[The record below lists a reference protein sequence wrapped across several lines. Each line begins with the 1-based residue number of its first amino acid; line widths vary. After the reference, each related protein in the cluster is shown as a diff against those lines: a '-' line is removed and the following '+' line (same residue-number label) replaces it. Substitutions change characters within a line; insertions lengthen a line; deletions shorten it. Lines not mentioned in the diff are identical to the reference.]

1 MNIKVVDFEI
11 LSRHY
16 VKYQEGI
23 TKIEEVKD
31 EFVKRLDPFKNEM
44 QELLKN
50 SMTADEET
58 QKASAER
65 FQILQEEGMMI
76 DEEFKRKMRQMNDE
90 LSKDIYNDLERIIT
104 EWAASNDVDMVIGS
118 TEVVFLKQ
126 EHYIT
131 SYIIDLLKERDLYID
146 GPAEVKANVIEPTTI

>member
-23 TKIEEVKD
+23 KEIEAVKQ

-44 QELLKN
+44 QELLKA
-50 SMTADEET
+50 SMTADEAT

-65 FQILQEEGMMI
+65 FQILQEEGMQI
-76 DEEFKRKMRQMNDE
+76 DEEFKHRMRQMNDE
-90 LSKDIYNDLERIIT
+90 LSKEIYNDLERIIT
-104 EWAASNDVDMVIGS
+104 EWASTKDVDMVIGS

-126 EHYIT
+126 EHYVT
-131 SYIIDLLKERDLYID
+131 SYIIDLLKERELYID
-146 GPAEVKANVIEPTTI
+146 GSAEVKANVIQPTV

>member
-16 VKYQEGI
+16 TKYQEGI
-23 TKIEEVKD
+23 TKIEEVKQ
-31 EFVKRLDPFKNEM
+31 EFVERLNPFRDEM
-44 QELLKN
+44 QELLKT

-65 FQILQEEGMMI
+65 FQILQEEGMQI
-76 DEEFKRKMRQMNDE
+76 DEEFKHKMRQMNDE
-90 LSKDIYNDLERIIT
+90 LSKEIYTDLERIIT
-104 EWAASNDVDMVIGS
+104 EWASTKDVDMVIGS

-126 EHYIT
+126 EHYVT
-131 SYIIDLLKERDLYID
+131 KYIIEVLKERELYIE
-146 GPAEVKANVIEPTTI
+146 GPAEVKANVIQPTV

>member
-23 TKIEEVKD
+23 TKIEQVKE
-31 EFVKRLDPFKNEM
+31 EFVKRLDPFRDEM
-44 QELLKN
+44 QELLKT
-50 SMTADEET
+50 SMTADEAT

-65 FQILQEEGMMI
+65 FQILQEEGMQI
-76 DEEFKRKMRQMNDE
+76 DEEFKHKMRQMNDE

-104 EWAASNDVDMVIGS
+104 EWASTKDVDMVIGS

-126 EHYIT
+126 EHYVT
-131 SYIIDLLKERDLYID
+131 SYIIELLKERELYID
-146 GPAEVKANVIEPTTI
+146 GPAEVKANVIEPTI

>member
-23 TKIEEVKD
+23 TEIEAVKQ
-31 EFVKRLDPFKNEM
+31 EFVKRLDPFRDEM
-44 QELLKN
+44 QELLKT
-50 SMTADEET
+50 SMTADEAT

-65 FQILQEEGMMI
+65 FQILQEEGMQI
-76 DEEFKRKMRQMNDE
+76 DEEFKHKMRQMNDE

-104 EWAASNDVDMVIGS
+104 EWASSKDVDMVIGS

-126 EHYIT
+126 EHYVT
-131 SYIIDLLKERDLYID
+131 SYIIDLLKERELYID
-146 GPAEVKANVIEPTTI
+146 TVKANVIEPTI

>member
-23 TKIEEVKD
+23 TKIEQVKE
-31 EFVKRLDPFKNEM
+31 EFVKRLDPFRDEM
-44 QELLKN
+44 QELLKT
-50 SMTADEET
+50 SMTADEAT
-58 QKASAER
+58 QKSSAER
-65 FQILQEEGMMI
+65 FQILQEEGMQI
-76 DEEFKRKMRQMNDE
+76 DEEFKYKMRQMNDE

-104 EWAASNDVDMVIGS
+104 EWASTKDVDMVIGS

-126 EHYIT
+126 EHYVT
-131 SYIIDLLKERDLYID
+131 NYIIDLLKERELYID
-146 GPAEVKANVIEPTTI
+146 GPEVKANVIQPTI

>member
-23 TKIEEVKD
+23 TEIETVKQ
-31 EFVKRLDPFKNEM
+31 EFVKRLDPFRDEM
-44 QELLKN
+44 QELLKT
-50 SMTADEET
+50 SMTADEAT

-65 FQILQEEGMMI
+65 FQILQEEGMQI
-76 DEEFKRKMRQMNDE
+76 DEEFKHKMRQMNDE
-90 LSKDIYNDLERIIT
+90 LSKGIYNDLEAIIN
-104 EWAASNDVDMVIGS
+104 EWASTKDVDMVIGS

-126 EHYIT
+126 DHYVT
-131 SYIIDLLKERDLYID
+131 SYIIELLKEKGLYIG
-146 GPAEVKANVIEPTTI
+146 GPAEVKANVIQPTV

>member
-23 TKIEEVKD
+23 TKIEQVKE
-31 EFVKRLDPFKNEM
+31 EFVKRLDPFRDEM
-44 QELLKN
+44 QELLKT
-50 SMTADEET
+50 SMTADEAT

-65 FQILQEEGMMI
+65 FQILQEEGMQI
-76 DEEFKRKMRQMNDE
+76 DEEFKYKMRQMNDE
-90 LSKDIYNDLERIIT
+90 LSKEIYNDLERIIT
-104 EWAASNDVDMVIGS
+104 EWASTKDVDMVIGS

-126 EHYIT
+126 EHYVT
-131 SYIIDLLKERDLYID
+131 SYIIDLLKERELYID
-146 GPAEVKANVIEPTTI
+146 GPAEVKANVIQPTI

>member
-23 TKIEEVKD
+23 AKIEEVKE
-31 EFVKRLDPFKNEM
+31 EFVKKLDPLKNEM
-44 QELLKN
+44 QELLKT
-50 SMTADEET
+50 SMTADEQT
-58 QKASAER
+58 QTASAER

-76 DEEFKRKMRQMNDE
+76 DEDFKRKMRQMNDE
-90 LSKDIYNDLERIIT
+90 LSKDIYNDLEKIIT
-104 EWAASNDVDMVIGS
+104 EWASTKDVDMVIGS

-126 EHYIT
+126 EHYVT
-131 SYIIDLLKERDLYID
+131 KYIIEVLKERELYIE
-146 GPAEVKANVIEPTTI
+146 GPAEVKANVIQPTI

>member
-23 TKIEEVKD
+23 IKIESVKQD
-31 EFVKRLDPFKNEM
+31 FVKRLDPFREEM
-44 QELLKN
+44 QELLKI

-58 QKASAER
+58 QKVSAER
-65 FQILQEEGMMI
+65 FQILQEEGMHI
-76 DEEFKRKMRQMNDE
+76 DEEFKQKMRQMNDE
-90 LSKDIYNDLERIIT
+90 LSKEIYLDLERIIT
-104 EWAASNDVDMVIGS
+104 DWVSKRDIDMVIGS

-131 SYIIDLLKERDLYID
+131 SSIVDFLKEKDLYID
-146 GPAEVKANVIEPTTI
+146 IPTEIKASVIEPQV

>member
-23 TKIEEVKD
+23 VKIEQVKE
-31 EFVKRLDPFKNEM
+31 EFVKRLDPFRDEM
-44 QELLKN
+44 QELLKT
-50 SMTADEET
+50 SMTADDAT

-65 FQILQEEGMMI
+65 FQILQEEGMQI
-76 DEEFKRKMRQMNDE
+76 DEEFKHKMRQMNDE
-90 LSKDIYNDLERIIT
+90 LSKEIYNDLERIIT
-104 EWAASNDVDMVIGS
+104 EWASTKDVDMVIGS

-126 EHYIT
+126 EHYVT
-131 SYIIDLLKERDLYID
+131 SYIIDLLKERELYID
-146 GPAEVKANVIEPTTI
+146 GPAEVKANVIQPTI

>member
-23 TKIEEVKD
+23 TKIEQVKE
-31 EFVKRLDPFKNEM
+31 EFVKRLDPFRDEM
-44 QELLKN
+44 QELLKT
-50 SMTADEET
+50 SMTADEAT

-65 FQILQEEGMMI
+65 FQILQEEGIQI
-76 DEEFKRKMRQMNDE
+76 DEEFKHKMRQMNDE
-90 LSKDIYNDLERIIT
+90 LSKEIYNDLERIIT
-104 EWAASNDVDMVIGS
+104 EWASTKDVDMVIGS

-126 EHYIT
+126 EHYVT
-131 SYIIDLLKERDLYID
+131 SYIINLLKERELYID
-146 GPAEVKANVIEPTTI
+146 GPAEVKANVIQPTV

>member
-23 TKIEEVKD
+23 KKIEQVKE
-31 EFVKRLDPFKNEM
+31 EFVKKLDPFRDEM
-44 QELLKN
+44 QELLKT
-50 SMTADEET
+50 SMTADEAT

-65 FQILQEEGMMI
+65 FQILQEEGMQI
-76 DEEFKRKMRQMNDE
+76 DEEFKHRMRQMNDE
-90 LSKDIYNDLERIIT
+90 LSKEIYNDLERIIT
-104 EWAASNDVDMVIGS
+104 EWASTKDVDMVIGS

-131 SYIIDLLKERDLYID
+131 SYIIDLLKERELYID
-146 GPAEVKANVIEPTTI
+146 GSAEVKANVIQPTV

>member
-23 TKIEEVKD
+23 TEIEAVKR
-31 EFVKRLDPFKNEM
+31 EFVKRLDPFRDEM
-44 QELLKN
+44 QELLKT
-50 SMTADEET
+50 SMTADEAT

-65 FQILQEEGMMI
+65 FQILQEEGMQI
-76 DEEFKRKMRQMNDE
+76 DEEFKHKMRQMNDE
-90 LSKDIYNDLERIIT
+90 LSKGIYNDLEKIIT
-104 EWAASNDVDMVIGS
+104 EWTSTKDIDMVIGS

-126 EHYIT
+126 EHYVT
-131 SYIIDLLKERDLYID
+131 SYIIELLKERELYID
-146 GPAEVKANVIEPTTI
+146 GPAEVKANVIQPTV

>member
-23 TKIEEVKD
+23 TKIEQVKE
-31 EFVKRLDPFKNEM
+31 EFVKRLDPFRDEM
-44 QELLKN
+44 QELLKT
-50 SMTADEET
+50 SMTADEAT

-65 FQILQEEGMMI
+65 FQILQEEGIQI
-76 DEEFKRKMRQMNDE
+76 DEEFKHKMRQMNDE
-90 LSKDIYNDLERIIT
+90 LSKEIYNDLERIIT
-104 EWAASNDVDMVIGS
+104 EWASTKDVDMVIGS

-126 EHYIT
+126 EHYVT
-131 SYIIDLLKERDLYID
+131 SYIIDLLKERELYID
-146 GPAEVKANVIEPTTI
+146 GPAEVKANVIQPTV

>member
-23 TKIEEVKD
+23 KKIEEVKQ
-31 EFVKRLDPFKNEM
+31 EFVERLNPFRDEM
-44 QELLKN
+44 QELLKT

-58 QKASAER
+58 QKKSAER
-65 FQILQEEGMMI
+65 FQILQEEGMQI
-76 DEEFKRKMRQMNDE
+76 DEEFKQRMRQMNDE
-90 LSKDIYNDLERIIT
+90 LSKEIYGDLERIIT
-104 EWAASNDVDMVIGS
+104 EWASTKDVDMVIGS

-126 EHYIT
+126 EHYVT
-131 SYIIDLLKERDLYID
+131 SYIIDLLKQRELYID
-146 GPAEVKANVIEPTTI
+146 APSEVKANVIQPTI

>member
-23 TKIEEVKD
+23 TKIEEVKE

-44 QELLKN
+44 QELLKS

-104 EWAASNDVDMVIGS
+104 EWASSKDVDMVIGS

-131 SYIIDLLKERDLYID
+131 SYIIDLLKERELYID
-146 GPAEVKANVIEPTTI
+146 GPAEVKANVIEPTA

>member
-23 TKIEEVKD
+23 TKIEQVKE
-31 EFVKRLDPFKNEM
+31 EFVKRLDPFRDEM
-44 QELLKN
+44 QELLKT
-50 SMTADEET
+50 SMTADEAT

-65 FQILQEEGMMI
+65 FQILQEEGMQI
-76 DEEFKRKMRQMNDE
+76 DEEFKHKMRQMNDE

-104 EWAASNDVDMVIGS
+104 EWASTKDVDMVIGS

-126 EHYIT
+126 EHYVT
-131 SYIIDLLKERDLYID
+131 SYIIDLLKERELYID
-146 GPAEVKANVIEPTTI
+146 GPAEVKANVIEPTI

>member
-16 VKYQEGI
+16 VKYQQGI
-23 TKIEEVKD
+23 TEIETVKQ

-44 QELLKN
+44 QELLKT
-50 SMTADEET
+50 SMTADEAT

-65 FQILQEEGMMI
+65 FQLLQEEGMQI
-76 DEEFKRKMRQMNDE
+76 DEEFKHKMRKMNDE
-90 LSKDIYNDLERIIT
+90 LSKGIYNDLETIIT
-104 EWAASNDVDMVIGS
+104 EWASTKDVDMVIGS

-126 EHYIT
+126 EHYVT
-131 SYIIDLLKERDLYID
+131 KYIIEVLKEKELYIE
-146 GPAEVKANVIEPTTI
+146 GPAEVKANVIQPTV

>member
-23 TKIEEVKD
+23 TKIEQVKE
-31 EFVKRLDPFKNEM
+31 EFVKRLDPFRDEM
-44 QELLKN
+44 QELLKT
-50 SMTADEET
+50 SMTADEAT

-65 FQILQEEGMMI
+65 FQILQEEGMQI
-76 DEEFKRKMRQMNDE
+76 DEEFKHKMRQMNDE
-90 LSKDIYNDLERIIT
+90 LSKEIYNDLERIIT
-104 EWAASNDVDMVIGS
+104 EWASTKDVDMVIGS

-126 EHYIT
+126 EHYVT
-131 SYIIDLLKERDLYID
+131 SYIIDLLKERELYID
-146 GPAEVKANVIEPTTI
+146 VPAEVKANVIQPTV

>member
-23 TKIEEVKD
+23 TKIEQVKE
-31 EFVKRLDPFKNEM
+31 EFVKRLDPFRDEM
-44 QELLKN
+44 QELLKT

-65 FQILQEEGMMI
+65 FQILQEEGMQI
-76 DEEFKRKMRQMNDE
+76 DEEFKHKMRQMNDE
-90 LSKDIYNDLERIIT
+90 LSKGIYNDLERIIT
-104 EWAASNDVDMVIGS
+104 EWASSKDVDMVIGS

-126 EHYIT
+126 EHYVT
-131 SYIIDLLKERDLYID
+131 SYIIDLLKERELYID
-146 GPAEVKANVIEPTTI
+146 VPAEVKANVIQPTV